1 MSQIAKHDLS
11 AALNDIYADVLNDKE
26 ERNALFRRGLMNL
39 ACLPATPA
47 PIKGKEFSEGC
58 MGFRKQSYGIQLA
71 VACGKAMVR
80 YLDLKKFITMVEQM
94 DDPQT
99 ATIMLQNS
107 TDSDDSRGAKGQ
119 ILGRINPKASA
130 ITIIQGVTGR
140 IIRGPSDIALYDSY
154 FINRKDL
161 TSFYLASKAQIS
173 TADTLETMI
182 AAFDGWKAFDVPLDP
197 LKPYGQDL

>member
-1 MSQIAKHDLS
+1 MSPTKNTNTTADLN
-11 AALNDIYADVLNDKE
+11 LIYAETLHNNE
-26 ERNALFRRGLMNL
+26 LFKRGLENL
-39 ACLPATPA
+39 AKLPETPT
-47 PIKGKEFSEGC
+47 PIPSKEFSPGC
-58 MGFRKQSYGIQLA
+58 IGFRKQSRGVQIA

-80 YLDLKKFITMVEQM
+80 YLDLNKFITMVERM

-99 ATIMLQNS
+99 ATIMLQNF

-119 ILGRINPKASA
+119 ILGRINPEASA

-140 IIRGPSDIALYDSY
+140 IIRGPSDIALYDAY
-154 FINRKDL
+154 FVDRQQL

-182 AAFDGWKAFDVPLDP
+182 AAFDGWKAFDVPLNP
-197 LKPYGQDL
+197 LKPYSLDDDQ